1 MKKYILLFVLFLSV
15 HFTWAQG
22 ITMTCEVRKKTIT
35 LDEELIISYT
45 IKGGKEIT
53 KLDIPDNF
61 SFQITNEFQ
70 SYRTEY
76 INNSQPILTFTK
88 TFTLRPLITGSFVFP
103 KAQAV
108 VDGFT
113 VNSQPIQVT
122 VLKGTGKSNH
132 PAMTVPVS
140 LLSDNETPEK
150 KVKENIELVQSV
162 NKNTCYVGENLLS
175 TIKIYARLQAK
186 YSIGSL
192 ATYNGFS
199 MEDQYTQYRYDPV
212 VVQHKGKDYSM
223 NEIRS
228 VHLFA
233 LHEGELTIEP
243 LSIEANIPLQRRAR
257 EQNRY
262 ENFLYKANISSN
274 KLNVKVLPLPSEGKP
289 VSFNG
294 AVGNFKIHAS
304 VNNHTVHAEDLN
316 QLEVTIEGQGNL
328 PLVHLPE
335 WSVPD
340 QLSVSQSTTQTDYR
354 KEEYPFQGSKKFVI
368 PFYVKEAGKVTIP
381 AIEFSYFDPN
391 KKQYFHTS
399 TEQIELTVLPA
410 AVQNREA
417 IEEASNGFNWWL
429 AALAI
434 PVIFV
439 IAFFVSRK
447 KKVEKPVV
455 VQQTISQAAISK
467 SLLQFDAVK
476 KSYWE
481 NDYHNFYKNLQ
492 EYIVAIIEEKDG
504 IRILNQR
511 SLDSYLPGSGFNQ
524 LQQEQILQLYSKA
537 QYSRFSQLGSTADN
551 RQDFQTFEKLAQ
563 SL

>member
-15 HFTWAQG
+15 QLIRAQG

-45 IKGGKEIT
+45 IRGGKEIT

-61 SFQITNEFQ
+61 SFQVTNEFQ

-76 INNSQPILTFTK
+76 INNKQPVLTFTK
-88 TFTLRPLITGSFVFP
+88 TFTLRPLITGSFIFP

-113 VNSQPIQVT
+113 VSSQLVQVT
-122 VLKGTGKSNH
+122 VLKGSGKSNH

-140 LLSDNETPEK
+140 LLSDNETPEQ
-150 KVKENIELVQSV
+150 KVKENIEVVQSI
-162 NKNTCYVGENLLS
+162 NKTTCYVGENLLS
-175 TIKIYARLQAK
+175 SIKIYARLQAK

-223 NEIRS
+223 NEVRS
-228 VHLFA
+228 VHLFP
-233 LHEGELTIEP
+233 LNEGELTIEP
-243 LSIEANIPLQRRAR
+243 LSIKADMILQRRAR

-262 ENFLYKANISSN
+262 ENFLYNTNITSN
-274 KLNVKVLPLPSEGKP
+274 KLNVKVLPLPLEGKP
-289 VSFNG
+289 ASFNG
-294 AVGNFKIHAS
+294 AVGNFKIHAFL
-304 VNNHTVHAEDLN
+304 NNHTVHAEDLN
-316 QLEVTIEGQGNL
+316 QLEITIEGQGNL
-328 PLVHLPE
+328 PLVHLPG
-335 WSVPD
+335 WSIPD
-340 QLSVSQSTTQTDYR
+340 QLSVSQTTTQTNYR
-354 KEEYPFQGSKKFVI
+354 KEEYPFQGSKKFII
-368 PFYVKEAGKVTIP
+368 PFYVKEAGKITIP

-391 KKQYFHTS
+391 KKQYFQTS
-399 TEQIELTVLPA
+399 TEPIELTVLPA
-410 AVQNREA
+410 TVQNRTVT
-417 IEEASNGFNWWL
+417 EEPANNFNWWL
-429 AALAI
+429 LTLVI
-434 PVIFV
+434 PVIAV
-439 IAFFVSRK
+439 ISFFLFRK
-447 KKVEKPVV
+447 KRVEEPSIVHEPVNS
-455 VQQTISQAAISK
+455 TSLSK
-467 SLLQFDAVK
+467 SNFFFDAVK

-492 EYIVAIIEEKDG
+492 EYIVAIIEERDG

-511 SLDSYLPGSGFNQ
+511 SLDNYLPESRFSKQ
-524 LQQEQILQLYSKA
+524 QQEQILQLYSKA
-537 QYSRFSQLGSTADN
+537 QYSRFSQLGNTADN